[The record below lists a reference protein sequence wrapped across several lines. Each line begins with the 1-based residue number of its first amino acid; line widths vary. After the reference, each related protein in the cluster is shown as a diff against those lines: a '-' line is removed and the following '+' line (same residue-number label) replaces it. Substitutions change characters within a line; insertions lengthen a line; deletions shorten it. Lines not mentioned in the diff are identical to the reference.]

1 MSSEIDDH
9 AISKHAR
16 NVSFTSECDHDPGHL
31 VASDQV
37 TSFNF
42 HGSSSGNSSVHT
54 RSYSSYGR
62 SYRDR
67 DWEDIVDY
75 RDQDK
80 LVLGDHRQ
88 HDYSDPLDSILPNRF
103 EKDVL
108 QCSQSMI
115 TGKHGDTWP
124 RKAAAYSNNAKS
136 KHRSSDRLVG
146 VSSVVSSS
154 NKSAFERD
162 FPSLIAEERQRGSE
176 MGRISSSS
184 LNTVIQSL
192 PIGNLS
198 VTGCDGWKS
207 ALVEVPVI
215 AGSNCTG
222 AVLAQQ
228 TIYESSASLSPSA
241 GTGLNMAET
250 LAQGTPHTPSQ
261 VNCNFYYNF

>member
-1 MSSEIDDH
+1 MSFEIDDH

-16 NVSFTSECDHDPGHL
+16 NVPSMSGCGHDPGHL
-31 VASDQV
+31 FASDQA
-37 TSFNF
+37 SYFNSC
-42 HGSSSGNSSVHT
+42 GSPNGNSSALS
-54 RSYSSYGR
+54 RSYSSFGS
-62 SYRDR
+62 SYHDM
-67 DWEDIVDY
+67 DWEAIVDY

-88 HDYSDPLDSILPNRF
+88 HDYSDPLDSILPRRY
-103 EKDVL
+103 EKDIL

-115 TGKHGDTWP
+115 TGKHGDAWP
-124 RKAAAYSNNAKS
+124 SKVAGHSNIAKS
-136 KHRSSDRLVG
+136 KHRSSDGFFG

-154 NKSAFERD
+154 IKSAFERD
-162 FPSLIAEERQRGSE
+162 FPSLGAEERRDGTE

-184 LNTVIQSL
+184 LNTVIRSF

-215 AGSNCTG
+215 ARSNCMG

-228 TIYESSASLSPSA
+228 AIYESSASLSPSP

-250 LAQGTPHTPSQ
+250 LAQGTSRTPSQ
-261 VNCNFYYNF
+261 VSCNFCYIF